1 VIGNTATAVY
11 VDTVETECGD
21 GRDLLRAEGFQ
32 VRSAVA
38 TTSAGVLAAAAG
50 ADALLVGDSPV
61 TAEVIEGL
69 AGRLRIISAI
79 TVGVDHIDLE
89 AARSAGIWVTN
100 VPDATTE
107 EVAVTALAMAL
118 SLVRHIPF
126 LDRDVRAGGWDA
138 FATGRLRRPSCL
150 TLGIFGLGRIG
161 RHLADLATPIFGH
174 VCAHDPAPVTP
185 WPSDVARLEPRD
197 VLARADVLSLHLP
210 ALPGAPPLIDAEA
223 IARMRPGAFLVNV
236 SRGTLVDTAALLA
249 ALDDGRLGGAAL
261 DVVAGEPPSIDAP
274 VRRHPRVLLTP
285 HAAFW
290 SDDAEAASY
299 ARQAA
304 NVVSWK
310 RDGRPL
316 TPVVEGAAR

>member
-1 VIGNTATAVY
+1 MIGNTATAVY
-11 VDTVETECGD
+11 VDTVEIEPGE
-21 GRDLLRAEGFQ
+21 GRDLLLAEGFA
-32 VRSAVA
+32 VRASVA
-38 TTSAGVLAAAAG
+38 TTPAEVVAAAVG

-61 TAEVIEGL
+61 SASVIAGL
-69 AGRLRIISAI
+69 GERLRIISAV

-107 EVAVTALAMAL
+107 EVAVTALAMTL

-138 FATGRLRRPSCL
+138 FGTGRRRRPSGL
-150 TLGIFGLGRIG
+150 TLGIVGLGRIG
-161 RHLADLATPIFGH
+161 RHLAGLATPIFGRI
-174 VCAHDPAPVTP
+174 CGHDPATAEP
-185 WPSDVARLEPRD
+185 WPGGVDRLELDALLAQSDV
-197 VLARADVLSLHLP
+197 VSLHLP
-210 ALPGAPPLIDAEA
+210 ALPGQPPLIDADA

-236 SRGTLVDTAALLA
+236 ARGALVDTDALLA
-249 ALDDGRLGGAAL
+249 ALDDGHLGGAAL
-261 DVVAGEPPSIDAP
+261 DVVAGEPPPVDAP
-274 VRRHPRVLLTP
+274 IRRHPRVVLTP

-310 RDGRPL
+310 RGERPRS
-316 TPVVEGAAR
+316 TVVEGRA

>member
-11 VDTVETECGD
+11 VDTVEIEPGE
-21 GRDLLRAEGFQ
+21 GQDLLRAEGFA

-38 TTSAGVLAAAAG
+38 TTPAEVLAAAIG

-61 TAEVIEGL
+61 SASVIEGL
-69 AGRLRIISAI
+69 RDRLRIISAV

-138 FATGRLRRPSCL
+138 FGTGRRRRPSGL
-150 TLGIFGLGRIG
+150 TLGIVGLGRIG
-161 RHLADLATPIFGH
+161 RHLAGLATPVFGRI
-174 VCAHDPAPVTP
+174 CGHDPAPAAP
-185 WPSDVARLEPRD
+185 WPDGVDRLELRELLAESDV
-197 VLARADVLSLHLP
+197 VSLHLP
-210 ALPGAPPLIDAEA
+210 ALAGQPPLIDADA

-236 SRGTLVDTAALLA
+236 ARGALVNTDALLA

-261 DVVAGEPPSIDAP
+261 DVVAGEPPPPDAP
-274 VRRHPRVLLTP
+274 IRRHPRVLLTP

-310 RDGRPL
+310 RGERPRA
-316 TPVVEGAAR
+316 TVVEGRA

>member
-11 VDTVETECGD
+11 VDTVETDSAE
-21 GRDLLRAEGFQ
+21 GRDLLCAEGFV

-38 TTSAGVLAAAAG
+38 TTAAGVVAAAAG

-61 TAEVIEGL
+61 TAEVIAAL
-69 AGRLRIISAI
+69 ADRLRIISAI

-89 AARSAGIWVTN
+89 AARAAGIWVTN

-138 FATGRLRRPSCL
+138 FATGRRRRPSRL
-150 TLGIFGLGRIG
+150 TLGIIGLGRIG
-161 RHLADLATPIFGH
+161 RHLAGLSTPIFGR
-174 VCAHDPAPVTP
+174 VCAHDPAPATP
-185 WPSDVARLEPRD
+185 WPGGVARLELRD
-197 VLARADVLSLHLP
+197 VLAEADVVSLHLP
-210 ALPGAPPLIDAEA
+210 AVPGEPPLIDAGA

-236 SRGTLVDTAALLA
+236 SRGALVDTDALLA

-261 DVVAGEPPSIDAP
+261 DVVAGEPPAGDAP

-316 TPVVEGAAR
+316 TAVVEGVAR